1 MAFDFEKQ
9 NEKWE
14 AQNNDKA
21 TWPKGLLVFVF
32 VLLIIVTGIKFGFDF
47 LNSRQEVM
55 IKTLADQVELAKAN
69 FPVENQKAVLN
80 FEKSVKNIKV
90 ILENKIKT
98 SEFLTSIADNTHK
111 DIYFTSLS
119 SNVKDNNIEIG
130 GIAKNL
136 SVVSQAAFAFS
147 LIEGVENV
155 TIKNTRNYESS
166 VTFVINLIVTDK
178 FFK

>member
-1 MAFDFEKQ
+1 
-9 NEKWE
+9 
-14 AQNNDKA
+14 
-21 TWPKGLLVFVF
+21 
-32 VLLIIVTGIKFGFDF
+32 
-47 LNSRQEVM
+47 M